1 MHGSPQQILNRLDAD
16 LRKRMMN
23 NIERRLGI
31 NDFKKLTPQESDYV
45 KREMEIYLYIEG
57 EDSFGPTNY
66 YQHLKD

>member
-31 NDFKKLTPQESDYV
+31 HDFQKLTPQESDFV

-57 EDSFGPTNY
+57 EDSFGYANHY
-66 YQHLKD
+66 KNFKG